1 MAIVGDDRR
10 KKGSIVRVLGP
21 GGTRHQLLCP
31 RGLRVLQD
39 EKERERRGW
48 TGLLETIGKGG
59 KDWRANGVLP
69 EGNWRG
75 L

>member
-1 MAIVGDDRR
+1 MLDGRADSHINLC
-10 KKGSIVRVLGP
+10 IFM
-21 GGTRHQLLCP
+21 LCP
-31 RGLRVLQD
+31 RGLRVVPH